1 MFALTN
7 QGGNLTALAPDVCKV
22 PSPAGPVP
30 TPFPNMAVCSMVTP
44 SSACT
49 KVMVSGGLALTV
61 KSKTMLSNGDE
72 AGTLMGVVSNKI
84 MGEVAFV
91 QGSMKVRLEGKAAV
105 RNADPTTHNANNTTG
120 IAASPT
126 QTKVMVS

>member
-30 TPFPNMAVCSMVTP
+30 TPFPNMAVCSMVNP

-72 AGTLMGVVSNKI
+72 AGT
-84 MGEVAFV
+84 FV